1 MENVRRDSLG
11 LRGSFDMEGH
21 SSQNSR
27 VYKTQE
33 HGLGGHRSSGE
44 QEQERGPWDGDS
56 GQMPNANLRA

>member
-1 MENVRRDSLG
+1 MENVRRVSLG

-33 HGLGGHRSSGE
+33 HGLEGHRSAGE
-44 QEQERGPWDGDS
+44 QEQERGTWNGEIV
-56 GQMPNANLRA
+56 GKCQMPT